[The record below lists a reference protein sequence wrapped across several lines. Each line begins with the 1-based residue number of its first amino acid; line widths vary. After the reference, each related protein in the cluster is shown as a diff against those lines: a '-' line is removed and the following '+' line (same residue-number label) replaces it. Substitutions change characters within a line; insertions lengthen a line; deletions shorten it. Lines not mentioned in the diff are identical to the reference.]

1 MAVYSSASIDLS
13 LQLHKLRGKLSRVC
27 AVALVCVG
35 AATAMGRGAG
45 RSVASAQQV
54 RTLLLRSLGQLDQQQ
69 PYPEN
74 VLRQAVGIVQ
84 ARLDEAGSQARVTQ
98 YS

>member
-1 MAVYSSASIDLS
+1 MQGQPLGAAYSLLNKWAY
-13 LQLHKLRGKLSRVC
+13 VF
-27 AVALVCVG
+27 VCVCKSAG

-69 PYPEN
+69 PYPES
-74 VLRQAVGIVQ
+74 VLRQAVSDVRQ
-84 ARLDEAGSQARVTQ
+84 S
-98 YS
+98 